1 MKKNEDSACDENLR
15 SMTDEDLKNA
25 WLEEFGHEGSRRFES
40 EMALR
45 WIQEL
50 RRKQDVQ
57 SQDYFTAKFLR
68 MPEDFKEAY
77 YQKDWYRA
85 KCIYD
90 RAIYIGLFMEIPERI
105 RNHVFGSRQD
115 ERNPVN
121 GLFNEHMVNKVMKEC
136 LINNRL
142 GHECMVYRIPGEA
155 GFYGAKAW
163 PGTRYMP
170 AEENPAFHAV

>member
-1 MKKNEDSACDENLR
+1 MAKKEMADESLHD
-15 SMTDEDLKNA
+15 MTDEALRNA
-25 WLEEFGHEGSRRFES
+25 WLEACTQEGERRLES

-45 WIQEL
+45 WMQYL
-50 RRKQDVQ
+50 RRRQDEQ

-68 MPEDFKEAY
+68 MPEEFKEAY
-77 YQKDWYRA
+77 LKKDWFLA
-85 KCIYD
+85 KNIYD
-90 RAIYIGLFMEIPERI
+90 RAIYVGLFMEIPEQIRI
-105 RNHVFGSRQD
+105 QVFGSRQD
-115 ERNPVN
+115 EKNPVE
-121 GLFNEHMVNKVMKEC
+121 GLFNEYMVNKVMKEC

-170 AEENPAFHAV
+170 AEENPAYHV